1 MIKVGLT
8 GSIGMGKSTVAS
20 MFKQLGYPT
29 QNADD
34 IVHKLYSGKAVKPIQ
49 KLFPDA
55 ITDNQVDRKK
65 LAQLIVADPEK
76 FKKLESTVHPLVR
89 EEEQKFFS
97 AAESSGAKLAVLD
110 IPLLFE
116 TSSEVQFDVIV
127 VVSADKKVQQKRVLS
142 RKGMTEELF
151 NTILNKQI
159 PDSEKRK
166 RAHFIID
173 TNTSIEA
180 TFDQVKE
187 VVREIIENQKI

>member
-20 MFKQLGYPT
+20 MFKQLGYPI

-55 ITDNQVDRKK
+55 IIDNHVDRKK
-65 LAQLIVADPEK
+65 LAKLVAADPEK

-89 EEEQKFFS
+89 EEEQKFFTE
-97 AAESSGAKLAVLD
+97 AERSGAKLAVLD

-116 TSSEVQFDVIV
+116 TNSEVRFDIIV
-127 VVSADKKVQQKRVLS
+127 VVSADKKVQHKRVLS
-142 RKGMTEELF
+142 RKGMTEEF
-151 NTILNKQI
+151 FKTILKKQM

-173 TNTSIEA
+173 TNTSKEI

-187 VVREIIENQKI
+187 VAREIIENWKV